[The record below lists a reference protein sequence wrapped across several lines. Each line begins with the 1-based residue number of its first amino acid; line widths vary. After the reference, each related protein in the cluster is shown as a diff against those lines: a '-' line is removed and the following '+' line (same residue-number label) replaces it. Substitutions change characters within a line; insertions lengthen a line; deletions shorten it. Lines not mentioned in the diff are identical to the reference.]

1 MAWGVAWQWPAERV
15 SVGRPMCRS
24 AGRVST
30 WENSFPRAE
39 VLEVEDVGAGRESPF
54 MDKDPM
60 LVSYSWL
67 HG

>member
-1 MAWGVAWQWPAERV
+1 M
-15 SVGRPMCRS
+15 
-24 AGRVST
+24 

-39 VLEVEDVGAGRESPF
+39 VLGVEDVGAGRESPF

-67 HG
+67 RG